1 MIVVS
6 ACRRILVKTI
16 QARVC
21 RVRGVGVREK
31 RHDPERISHYQKE
44 VAARKDV
51 GGENDEKR
59 IEDDYGKV
67 EQKRQREGQKRDN
80 KRGSRTAAGDFG
92 GCGRL

>member
-16 QARVC
+16 PARVW
-21 RVRGVGVREK
+21 GVGVREK

-44 VAARKDV
+44 AAARKDV

-67 EQKRQREGQKRDN
+67 EQKRQ
-80 KRGSRTAAGDFG
+80 
-92 GCGRL
+92 